1 MAVGLHAPLAA
12 VTVVHAVT
20 PHRGD
25 DIGQADIASSLGMV
39 WRTDA
44 LPYCEARRRLK
55 RWYANDPVAQSLRG
69 GVFASG
75 RA

>member
-1 MAVGLHAPLAA
+1 
-12 VTVVHAVT
+12 
-20 PHRGD
+20 
-25 DIGQADIASSLGMV
+25 MV

-55 RWYANDPVAQSLRG
+55 RWYANDPAAQSLRG
-69 GVFASG
+69 GVYASG